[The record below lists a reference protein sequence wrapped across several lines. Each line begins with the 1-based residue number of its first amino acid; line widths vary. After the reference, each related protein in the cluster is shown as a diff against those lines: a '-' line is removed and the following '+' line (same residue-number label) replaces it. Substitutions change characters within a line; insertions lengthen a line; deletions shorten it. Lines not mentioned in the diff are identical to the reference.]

1 MLSNQTFSWPVRV
14 YYEDT
19 DAGGVVYHSQYLNF
33 LERART
39 EWLRQAGFEHNVL
52 REQFKLVFVVHSL
65 QIQFK
70 KSAKLDDL
78 LTISSQISKLGR
90 GSFEFFQKIQLYQT
104 DKANQQTQE
113 QTLAEAQ
120 VKLACVD
127 TLTFKPMAIP
137 AAIRKQMEQL

>member
-1 MLSNQTFSWPVRV
+1 MLSNKTFSWPTRV

-39 EWLRQAGFEHNVL
+39 EWLRHLGFDHNNL
-52 REQFKLVFVVHSL
+52 RDEFKLVFVVHSM

-70 KSAKLDDL
+70 KPAKLDDL
-78 LTISSQISKLGR
+78 LTISSELIKIGR
-90 GSFEFFQKIQLYQT
+90 GSFEFFQKISV
-104 DKANQQTQE
+104 NQQI
-113 QTLAEAQ
+113 LIEAQ

-127 TLTFKPMAIP
+127 TITFKPIGIP
-137 AAIRKQMEQL
+137 EQIRQKMEQL